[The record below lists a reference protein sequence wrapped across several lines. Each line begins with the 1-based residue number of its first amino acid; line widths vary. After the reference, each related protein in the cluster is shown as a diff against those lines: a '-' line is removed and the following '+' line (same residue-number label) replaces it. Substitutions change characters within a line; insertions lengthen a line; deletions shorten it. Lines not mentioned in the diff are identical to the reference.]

1 MFFIA
6 VKSAVIIRGD
16 RFKLSGTGIDCAV
29 CGEQIYRIPGLP
41 DNIFGRIKQ
50 KSQLFIAVT
59 EFLDLAEKR
68 QILLQTADIAS
79 RLYFIFKC
87 RKFG

>member
-6 VKSAVIIRGD
+6 VKSAVIVRCD
-16 RFKLSGTGIDCAV
+16 RFKLSGTGIDCTV

-41 DNIFGRIKQ
+41 DSIFGRIKQ
-50 KSQLFIAVT
+50 KSQLFIAVPK
-59 EFLDLAEKR
+59 FFALAEKR
-68 QILLQTADIAS
+68 QIFLQAADIS
-79 RLYFIFKC
+79 GRLYFIFKC